1 LDFGL
6 AGNKK
11 YQEFRGESWQHAYH
25 QMETIAAPRKNMWD
39 DKWTGKTI
47 GAALDE
53 AAERYGD
60 KVATVFQNGDV
71 TYSQLKQTADLVARG
86 FLSLGVGKGDKVAIW
101 MAGYAEWAYAYF
113 ALARIGAIMVP
124 VNTRYRP
131 EEVEYVLNK
140 SKASILLLKEESNK
154 NYLSLLKE
162 LARAVGE
169 AVGALPN
176 EKLPHLRK
184 LVVSSQ
190 RSLIGCI
197 SFDDLKSLGSGISEA
212 ALNQAARKVTS
223 EDIAMIQF
231 TSGTTAMPKGAMLY
245 HVAMLRGAYYG
256 SQVLKLT
263 EADRYF
269 SPQPFFHVG
278 GSIKVMLAPIVSGCT
293 MIVQP
298 YFDAGEAL
306 ELMERHRCNVLMGH
320 QPHFIEYLNHPELKK
335 RKLVLEK
342 GMIFASPEV
351 NKRVYNEM
359 GIKKLISPY
368 GLTET
373 HIGGTACEMDD
384 PLELRMTTVGRPMSG
399 VEIGIRQ
406 PEGKEFLPAEEPG
419 EVCFKGWCVTKGYF
433 DDPKKTAEALDDEG
447 WFRTGDLGVIGSDG
461 YVRLVGRIK
470 DMIRVGGEN
479 VAAADVEAI
488 LLKHDAVKQ
497 AVAVGMADDRL
508 AEVVAVFVELKAV
521 KRASE
526 QEVIDYCRQ
535 HLASFK
541 VPRRVVFVDD
551 WPMTGA
557 GKIQRYILK
566 ESLAQGVMPE

>member
-1 LDFGL
+1 M
-6 AGNKK
+6 N
-11 YQEFRGESWQHAYH
+11 
-25 QMETIAAPRKNMWD
+25 TWD
-39 DKWTGKTI
+39 DRWTGKTI

-60 KVATVFQNGDV
+60 KVATVFQNGEV
-71 TYSQLKQTADLVARG
+71 TYNDLKRKADLLARG
-86 FLSLGVGKGDKVAIW
+86 FLSLGIGKGDKVAIW

-113 ALARIGAIMVP
+113 ALARIGAVMVP

-131 EEVEYVLNK
+131 QEVEYVLNK
-140 SKASILLLKEESNK
+140 SKTSILILKQEPNKDYLNLLN
-154 NYLSLLKE
+154 E
-162 LARAVGE
+162 LVPGVGKT
-169 AVGALPN
+169 AGAMPS

-184 LVVSSQ
+184 IVVSSE
-190 RSLIGCI
+190 RSPIGCL
-197 SFDDLKSLGSGISEA
+197 SFEDLKNYGSGISEA
-212 ALNQAARKVTS
+212 TLTQAACKVDS

-256 SQVLKLT
+256 SRLLKLT
-263 EADRYF
+263 EADRFF

-298 YFDAGEAL
+298 YFDAGAAL
-306 ELMERHRCNVLMGH
+306 ELMERHHCNVLMGH

-335 RKLVLEK
+335 SKLDLEK
-342 GMIFASPEV
+342 GMIFASPDV
-351 NKRVYNEM
+351 NKRVYDEM

-384 PLELRMTTVGRPMSG
+384 PLELRMTTVGRPMPG

-406 PEGKEFLPAEEPG
+406 AEGKEFLPTGESG

-433 DDPKKTAEALDDEG
+433 DDPQKTADALDDEG

-461 YVRLVGRIK
+461 YLRLVGRIK

-497 AVAVGMADDRL
+497 SVAVGMADDRL
-508 AEVVAVFVELKAV
+508 VEVVAVFLELKTGKLV
-521 KRASE
+521 TE
-526 QEVIDYCRQ
+526 EEIMHYCRQ

-541 VPRRVVFVDD
+541 VPRRVVFISD

-557 GKIQRYILK
+557 GKIQRYVLK
-566 ESLAQGVMPE
+566 ESLAQGVIPE

>member
-1 LDFGL
+1 
-6 AGNKK
+6 
-11 YQEFRGESWQHAYH
+11 
-25 QMETIAAPRKNMWD
+25 MNMWD

-47 GAALDE
+47 GGALDE

-60 KVATVFQNGDV
+60 KVATVFQNGEV
-71 TYSQLKQTADLVARG
+71 SCKQLKHVADLVARG
-86 FLSLGVGKGDKVAIW
+86 FLGLGIGKGDKVAIW

-131 EEVEYVLNK
+131 EEVEYALNK
-140 SKASILLLKEESNK
+140 SKASMLILKKEPNK
-154 NYLSLLKE
+154 DYLSLLKE
-162 LARAVGE
+162 LAPAVGE
-169 AVGALPN
+169 SADAIPN
-176 EKLPHLRK
+176 EKLPHLRNI
-184 LVVSSQ
+184 VVSSE
-190 RSLIGCI
+190 RSLIDCM
-197 SFDDLKSLGSGISEA
+197 SFDDLKKLGESVSETT
-212 ALNQAARKVTS
+212 LNQAAGQVTS

-231 TSGTTAMPKGAMLY
+231 TSGSTAMPKGALLY

-256 SQVLKLT
+256 SQILKLT
-263 EADRYF
+263 EADRFF

-298 YFDAGEAL
+298 YFDAGAAL
-306 ELMERHRCNVLMGH
+306 ELMERHHCNVLMGH

-359 GIKKLISPY
+359 GIKKLVSPY

-384 PLELRMTTVGRPMSG
+384 PLELRMTTVGRPMPG
-399 VEIGIRQ
+399 VEIGIRR
-406 PEGKEFLPAEEPG
+406 PEGKEFMPAGESG
-419 EVCFKGWCVTKGYF
+419 EVCFKGWCITKGYF
-433 DDPKKTAEALDDEG
+433 DDPQKTAEALDEEG
-447 WFRTGDLGVIGSDG
+447 WFRTGDLGVVGADG

-497 AVAVGMADDRL
+497 AVAVGIPDNRL
-508 AEVVAVFVELKAV
+508 VEVVAVFLELKTGKSV
-521 KRASE
+521 TDE
-526 QEVIDYCRQ
+526 EIINYCRQ

-541 VPRRVVFVDD
+541 VPRRVIFVKD

-557 GKIQRYILK
+557 GKIQRYVLK
-566 ESLAQGVMPE
+566 ESLAQGVMP

>member
-1 LDFGL
+1 
-6 AGNKK
+6 
-11 YQEFRGESWQHAYH
+11 
-25 QMETIAAPRKNMWD
+25 MWD
-39 DKWTGKTI
+39 DRWTGKTI

-53 AAERYGD
+53 ATQRYGD
-60 KVATVFQNGDV
+60 KVAMVFHNGEV
-71 TYSQLKQTADLVARG
+71 TYHQLKQASDLLARG
-86 FLSLGVGKGDKVAIW
+86 FLSLGIGKGDKVAIW

-113 ALARIGAIMVP
+113 ALARLGAVMVP

-131 EEVEYVLNK
+131 EEVAYVLNK
-140 SKASILLLKEESNK
+140 SKASILLLKHEPNK
-154 NYLSLLKE
+154 DYLSLLKE
-162 LARAVGE
+162 LCPGINE
-169 AVGALPN
+169 AAEAIPN

-184 LVVSSQ
+184 IIVSSQ
-190 RSLIGCI
+190 QNLTGCMA
-197 SFDDLKSLGSGISEA
+197 FDDLQTLGAGVSEA
-212 ALNQAARKVTS
+212 ALHLAAGKVTS
-223 EDIAMIQF
+223 EDLAMIQF
-231 TSGTTAMPKGAMLY
+231 TSGTTATPKGAMLF

-256 SQVLKLT
+256 SQVLGLT
-263 EADRYF
+263 DADRFF

-298 YFDAGEAL
+298 YFHAGEAL

-320 QPHFIEYLNHPELKK
+320 QPHFIEYLNHPDLKK
-335 RKLVLEK
+335 SKLVLEK

-351 NKRVYNEM
+351 NKRVYDEM

-373 HIGGTACEMDD
+373 HIGGTACALDD
-384 PLELRMTTVGRPMSG
+384 PLELRMTTVGHPMPG

-406 PEGKEFLPAEEPG
+406 PNDEKFLPAEEPG
-419 EVCFKGWCVTKGYF
+419 EVCFRGWCVTKGYF
-433 DDPKKTAEALDDEG
+433 DDPEKTAEALDANG
-447 WFRTGDLGVIGSDG
+447 WFRTGDVGVIGRDG
-461 YVRLVGRIK
+461 YLRLVGRIK

-479 VAAADVEAI
+479 VAAADVEAV

-508 AEVVAVFVELKAV
+508 VEVVAVFVELKTG
-521 KRASE
+521 KRVTE
-526 QEVIDYCRQ
+526 QEIVDYCRQ

-541 VPRRVVFVDD
+541 VPRRVGFVND

-557 GKIQRYILK
+557 GKIQRYVLK
-566 ESLAQGVMPE
+566 ESLAQKAMSQ

>member
-1 LDFGL
+1 
-6 AGNKK
+6 
-11 YQEFRGESWQHAYH
+11 
-25 QMETIAAPRKNMWD
+25 MWD

-47 GAALDE
+47 GVALDE

-60 KVATVFQNGDV
+60 KVATVFQNGEV
-71 TYSQLKQTADLVARG
+71 TYSQLKQKADLVARG
-86 FLSLGVGKGDKVAIW
+86 FLSLGIGKGEKVAIW

-140 SKASILLLKEESNK
+140 STASILILKEEPNK
-154 NYLSLLKE
+154 DYLSLLNE
-162 LARAVGE
+162 LVPGVGK
-169 AVGALPN
+169 AADAMPG

-184 LVVSSQ
+184 IVVSTQ
-190 RSLIGCI
+190 RSLIDCM
-197 SFDDLKSLGSGISEA
+197 SFADLKKLGESVSETT
-212 ALNQAARKVTS
+212 LNQAARKVTS
-223 EDIAMIQF
+223 EDIAVIQF
-231 TSGTTAMPKGAMLY
+231 TSGTTALPKGAMLY

-263 EADRYF
+263 EADRFF

-320 QPHFIEYLNHPELKK
+320 QPHFIEYINHPDLKK
-335 RKLVLEK
+335 RRLVLEK

-351 NKRVYNEM
+351 NKRVYDEM
-359 GIKKLISPY
+359 GVKKLISPY

-384 PLELRMTTVGRPMSG
+384 PLELRMTTVGRPMPG
-399 VEIGIRQ
+399 VEIGIRE
-406 PEGKEFLPAEEPG
+406 PDGKEFLPAEEPG

-433 DDPKKTAEALDDEG
+433 DDPQKTAEALDDKG

-479 VAAADVEAI
+479 VAAADVEAA
-488 LLKHDAVKQ
+488 LLNHDAVKQ
-497 AVAVGMADDRL
+497 AVAVGMANDRL
-508 AEVVAVFVELKAV
+508 VEVVAAFVELKAG
-521 KRASE
+521 KQATE
-526 QEVIDYCRQ
+526 QEIMDYCRQ

-541 VPRRVVFVDD
+541 VPRRVIFVYD

-557 GKIQRYILK
+557 GKIQRYVLK

>member
-1 LDFGL
+1 
-6 AGNKK
+6 
-11 YQEFRGESWQHAYH
+11 
-25 QMETIAAPRKNMWD
+25 MWD
-39 DKWTGKTI
+39 DKWSGKTI

-60 KVATVFQNGDV
+60 KVATVFQNGEV
-71 TYSQLKQTADLVARG
+71 TYKQLKRTADLVARG
-86 FLSLGVGKGDKVAIW
+86 FLSLGIGKGDKVAIW
-101 MAGYAEWAYAYF
+101 MAGYAEWAYVYF

-140 SKASILLLKEESNK
+140 SKASMLILKEEPNK
-154 NYLSLLKE
+154 DYLSLLKE
-162 LARAVGE
+162 IVPGIGSAAGE
-169 AVGALPN
+169 IRN
-176 EKLPHLRK
+176 EKLPYLRK
-184 LVVSSQ
+184 IVLSSEQ
-190 RSLIGCI
+190 RLGRCLP
-197 SFDDLKSLGSGISEA
+197 FDDLKNLGAGVSEST
-212 ALNQAARKVTS
+212 LNQAAHKVTS

-263 EADRYF
+263 EADRFF

-298 YFDAGEAL
+298 YFDAGAAL
-306 ELMERHRCNVLMGH
+306 ELMERYHCNVLMGH
-320 QPHFIEYLNHPELKK
+320 QPHFIEYLNHPDLKK

-351 NKRVYNEM
+351 NKRVYDVM

-373 HIGGTACEMDD
+373 HIGGTVCEMDD
-384 PLELRMTTVGRPMSG
+384 PLELRMTTVGRPMPG

-406 PEGKEFLPAEEPG
+406 PEGKEFLPAGEPG

-433 DDPKKTAEALDDEG
+433 DDPQKTAEALDDVG
-447 WFRTGDLGVIGSDG
+447 WFRTGDLGVIRSDG
-461 YVRLVGRIK
+461 YLRLVGRIK

-479 VAAADVEAI
+479 VAAADVEAV

-497 AVAVGMADDRL
+497 AVAVGMTDNRL
-508 AEVVAVFVELKAV
+508 VEVVAVFIELKAD
-521 KRASE
+521 KRVGE

-541 VPRRVVFVDD
+541 VPRRVIFVND

-557 GKIQRYILK
+557 GKIQRYVLK
-566 ESLAQGVMPE
+566 ESLAQGVMTE

>member
-1 LDFGL
+1 
-6 AGNKK
+6 
-11 YQEFRGESWQHAYH
+11 
-25 QMETIAAPRKNMWD
+25 MWD

-53 AAERYGD
+53 AAERYSD
-60 KVATVFQNGDV
+60 KVATMFQNGEV

-86 FLSLGVGKGDKVAIW
+86 FLSLGIGNGDRVAIW
-101 MAGYAEWAYAYF
+101 MAGYAEWAYLYF
-113 ALARIGAIMVP
+113 ALARIGAIIVP

-131 EEVEYVLNK
+131 EEIEYVLNK
-140 SKASILLLKEESNK
+140 SKASILILKEEPNK
-154 NYLSLLKE
+154 DYLNLLNE
-162 LARAVGE
+162 LVP
-169 AVGALPN
+169 GAGKTAGAIPN

-184 LVVSSQ
+184 IVVSSEQ
-190 RSLIGCI
+190 NLIGCM
-197 SFDDLKSLGSGISEA
+197 SFDDLKSLGAGVPDPTLTEA
-212 ALNQAARKVTS
+212 ACKVMS

-231 TSGTTAMPKGAMLY
+231 TSGTTAMPKGALLY

-256 SQVLKLT
+256 SQILKLT
-263 EADRYF
+263 EVDRFF

-298 YFDAGEAL
+298 YFDAGAAL
-306 ELMERHRCNVLMGH
+306 ELMERHHCNVLMGH
-320 QPHFIEYLNHPELKK
+320 QPHFIEYLNHPDLKK
-335 RKLVLEK
+335 RRLVLEK

-351 NKRVYNEM
+351 NKRVYDEM
-359 GIKKLISPY
+359 GIRKLISPY

-373 HIGGTACEMDD
+373 HIGGTACQMDD
-384 PLELRMTTVGRPMSG
+384 PLELRMTTVGRPMPG

-406 PEGKEFLPAEEPG
+406 PDGKEFLPAGEPG

-433 DDPKKTAEALDDEG
+433 YDPQKTAEALDDDG

-461 YVRLVGRIK
+461 YLRLVGRIK

-497 AVAVGMADDRL
+497 AVVVGMADDRL
-508 AEVVAVFVELKAV
+508 VEVVAVFLELKTGKSV
-521 KRASE
+521 TE
-526 QEVIDYCRQ
+526 EEIMNYCRQ

-541 VPRRVVFVDD
+541 IPRRVVFVND

-557 GKIQRYILK
+557 GKIQRYVLK
-566 ESLAQGVMPE
+566 ESLAQRVMPE

>member
-1 LDFGL
+1 
-6 AGNKK
+6 
-11 YQEFRGESWQHAYH
+11 
-25 QMETIAAPRKNMWD
+25 
-39 DKWTGKTI
+39 
-47 GAALDE
+47 
-53 AAERYGD
+53 
-60 KVATVFQNGDV
+60 
-71 TYSQLKQTADLVARG
+71 
-86 FLSLGVGKGDKVAIW
+86 
-101 MAGYAEWAYAYF
+101 
-113 ALARIGAIMVP
+113 
-124 VNTRYRP
+124 
-131 EEVEYVLNK
+131 
-140 SKASILLLKEESNK
+140 
-154 NYLSLLKE
+154 
-162 LARAVGE
+162 
-169 AVGALPN
+169 
-176 EKLPHLRK
+176 
-184 LVVSSQ
+184 VVSSQ
-190 RSLIGCI
+190 RSLIDCM
-197 SFDDLKSLGSGISEA
+197 SFDDLKKLGESVSETT
-212 ALNQAARKVTS
+212 LNQAARKVTS

-263 EADRYF
+263 DADRFF

-320 QPHFIEYLNHPELKK
+320 QPHFIEYLNHPELQK
-335 RKLVLEK
+335 RRLVLEK
-342 GMIFASPEV
+342 GMIFASPEI
-351 NKRVYNEM
+351 NKRVYDEM

-373 HIGGTACEMDD
+373 HIGGTACEMGD
-384 PLELRMTTVGRPMSG
+384 PLELRMTTVGRPMPG

-406 PEGKEFLPAEEPG
+406 PEGKEFLPAGEPG

-433 DDPKKTAEALDDEG
+433 DDPQKTAEALDDEG

-479 VAAADVEAI
+479 VAAADVEAV

-508 AEVVAVFVELKAV
+508 VEVVAVFVELKTG
-521 KRASE
+521 KQGTQ
-526 QEVIDYCRQ
+526 QEIMDHCRH

-541 VPRRVVFVDD
+541 VPRRVVFVND

-557 GKIQRYILK
+557 GKIQRFVLK
-566 ESLAQGVMPE
+566 DSLARDHQKSG

>member
-1 LDFGL
+1 
-6 AGNKK
+6 
-11 YQEFRGESWQHAYH
+11 
-25 QMETIAAPRKNMWD
+25 MWD

-53 AAERYGD
+53 AAERYGN
-60 KVATVFQNGDV
+60 KVVTVFQNGEV
-71 TYSQLKQTADLVARG
+71 TYNQLRQTADLVARG
-86 FLSLGVGKGDKVAIW
+86 FLSLGIGKGDKVAIW

-131 EEVEYVLNK
+131 EEVEYVLSK
-140 SKASILLLKEESNK
+140 SKASMLILKEEATK
-154 NYLSLLKE
+154 DYLSLLKE
-162 LARAVGE
+162 IIPAIDSSGGE
-169 AVGALPN
+169 IRN
-176 EKLPHLRK
+176 EKLPYLRK
-184 LVVSSQ
+184 IVLSSDQ
-190 RSLIGCI
+190 KLGGCLP
-197 SFDDLKSLGSGISEA
+197 FEDLKKLGSDVSGSM
-212 ALNQAARKVTS
+212 LNQAAAKVTS

-256 SQVLKLT
+256 SQILKLT
-263 EADRYF
+263 KADRFF

-298 YFDAGEAL
+298 YFDAGTAL
-306 ELMERHRCNVLMGH
+306 ELMERHHCNVLMGH
-320 QPHFIEYLNHPELKK
+320 QPHFIEYLNHPDLKK

-351 NKRVYNEM
+351 NKRVYDEM

-373 HIGGTACEMDD
+373 HIGGTACAMDD
-384 PLELRMTTVGRPMSG
+384 PLELRMTTVGRPMPG
-399 VEIGIRQ
+399 VEIGICQ
-406 PEGKEFLPAEEPG
+406 PDGKEFLPAGEPG

-447 WFRTGDLGVIGSDG
+447 WFRTGDLGVIGKDC
-461 YVRLVGRIK
+461 YLRLVGRIK

-479 VAAADVEAI
+479 VAAADVEAV

-497 AVAVGMADDRL
+497 AVAVGMADNRL
-508 AEVVAVFVELKAV
+508 VEVVTVFIELKTGKSV
-521 KRASE
+521 TE
-526 QEVIDYCRQ
+526 EEIMNYCRQ

-541 VPRRVVFVDD
+541 VPRRVVFTND

-557 GKIQRYILK
+557 GKIQRFVLK
-566 ESLAQGVMPE
+566 ESLGPKALS